1 MNKENPLV
9 SVIVTT
15 YNRKELLTETLDS
28 IINQTFTDFEL
39 IIIDNYSNYEF
50 ISYVNSFSDNRIRA
64 FQNQNNGIIAVNRNF
79 GIKKAKGKYIA
90 FCDDDD
96 LWLPQKIEEQLKHF
110 DNDIIGLGT
119 SSILFGDLSFYRQKT
134 IRNNILLKFDDILRD
149 GGVPLSSLMIK
160 NLGFLFDERE
170 SFIAVEDLDLQLTL
184 TLKTGKGIKLLS
196 TPLIRYRVQSPNDNT
211 FIEKSKN
218 QMNII
223 KKYEK
228 FLSKNQLDKLF
239 SGYYNYLGLKCLKSK
254 KSGASYHFKKAIK
267 YGSLKGKLLGICG
280 MIISF
285 FPPFLIT
292 LLLKKYYIVRQ
303 ASK

>member
-1 MNKENPLV
+1 ML
-9 SVIVTT
+9 IG
-15 YNRKELLTETLDS
+15 ETIRS
-28 IINQTFTDFEL
+28 ILNQTHQNIELIVVDDGSTDKTREVVEGFGDRRIRYIFTDNWGGPARPRN
-39 IIIDNYSNYEF
+39 IG
-50 ISYVNSFSDNRIRA
+50 IR
-64 FQNQNNGIIAVNRNF
+64 
-79 GIKKAKGKYIA
+79 KAKGEYIA
-90 FCDDDD
+90 FCYDDD

-196 TPLIRYRVQSPNDNT
+196 TPLIRYRVQSPNDST

-218 QMNII
+218 AMNII

-254 KSGASYHFKKAIK
+254 KKGASYHFKKAIK